1 MSEDTPDVPREPPPP
16 PEQEEEE
23 PPSEP
28 KRGFMWL
35 GILVGAPALYALYFG
50 TTRGIAPDE
59 GYKTFLAGPAV
70 FIPIAVYLAVAI
82 LLAVRPRT
90 SQLGAGLLIGL
101 GIFILLGG
109 GICVMFLAQMRG
121 QI

>member
-1 MSEDTPDVPREPPPP
+1 MSEDTPDVPRNPPPP
-16 PEQEEEE
+16 PQEQD
-23 PPSEP
+23 PTSEP
-28 KRGFMWL
+28 RRGRVWL

-70 FIPIAVYLAVAI
+70 FVPIAVYLAVAI

>member
-1 MSEDTPDVPREPPPP
+1 MSDENPEEAWSPLPPPR
-16 PEQEEEE
+16 EEE

-28 KRGFMWL
+28 GLGLMVL
-35 GILVGAPALYALYFG
+35 GILLGAPALYALYFG
-50 TTRGIAPDE
+50 TTQGIAPDE
-59 GYKTFLAGPAV
+59 GYKTFLAGPGA
-70 FIPIAVYLAVAI
+70 FIPIGAYLAIAGALAI
-82 LLAVRPRT
+82 WPRT
-90 SQLGAGLLIGL
+90 SRWGAGLLFGL